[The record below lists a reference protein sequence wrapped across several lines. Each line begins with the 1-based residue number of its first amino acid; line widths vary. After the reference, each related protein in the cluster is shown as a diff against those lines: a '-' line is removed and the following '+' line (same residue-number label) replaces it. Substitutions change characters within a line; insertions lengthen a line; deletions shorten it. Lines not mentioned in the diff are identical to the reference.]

1 MWFVQFPGPFFFA
14 KKTEKRKITMAK
26 KQNSPVTAA
35 DLAKNGYR
43 QQWGLIMLCNGE
55 QDQAVMYEEL
65 RRRYP
70 GRKIKVVTT

>member
-1 MWFVQFPGPFFFA
+1 
-14 KKTEKRKITMAK
+14 MAK
-26 KQNSPVTAA
+26 QQNSPVTAA
-35 DLAKNGYR
+35 DLQKNGYR

-55 QDQAVMYEEL
+55 QDQTVMYNEL